1 MSDSSCRNWII
12 VRVVSRYRVESDTS
26 RPSVPLRFAMR
37 DITLSADTRTRT
49 RLSWFLCAAS
59 SRSRKS
65 CDADRML
72 ELASAE
78 LLRMVASWP
87 LLVAESTRPSVACTC
102 VAALATA
109 CEPSRR
115 LVPTEP
121 ITSACSL
128 VTCTSRSAM
137 RPKSLIE
144 RRSSFTASESNAV
157 WMRFDTVAMSVAMRL
172 ACAVS
177 WPMSGSVAPGHLPLP
192 PACASAIACLMFG
205 SFGSWSSE
213 TSDAADADATQDDRV
228 PDVQTADGPE
238 PGGVDR
244 LRAPDVGTREPQG
257 AAYHDRERRDHDEA
271 DDELVLALHPGRPS
285 MNCRTTGSSICW
297 ICSTV
302 PTCRILPSYNMAM
315 RSPTV

>member
-1 MSDSSCRNWII
+1 MSDRSCRSWII

-87 LLVAESTRPSVACTC
+87 WLVAESTRPSVACTC

-144 RRSSFTASESNAV
+144 RRSSFTASESNAG
-157 WMRFDTVAMSVAMRL
+157 WIRFDTVATHGA
-172 ACAVS
+172 
-177 WPMSGSVAPGHLPLP
+177 
-192 PACASAIACLMFG
+192 
-205 SFGSWSSE
+205 
-213 TSDAADADATQDDRV
+213 RV
-228 PDVQTADGPE
+228 PAIQTADGPA
-238 PGGVDR
+238 PGGGDR
-244 LRAPDVGTREPQG
+244 LRPADVGTREPQG

-285 MNCRTTGSSICW
+285 MNCRTTGSSVCW

-302 PTCRILPSYNMAM
+302 PTCWILPSYNMAM
-315 RSPTV
+315 RSPIL

>member
-1 MSDSSCRNWII
+1 MSDRSCRSWII

-87 LLVAESTRPSVACTC
+87 WLVAESTRPSVACTC

-137 RPKSLIE
+137 RPTSLIE
-144 RRSSFTASESNAV
+144 RRSSFTAS
-157 WMRFDTVAMSVAMRL
+157 
-172 ACAVS
+172 
-177 WPMSGSVAPGHLPLP
+177 
-192 PACASAIACLMFG
+192 
-205 SFGSWSSE
+205 
-213 TSDAADADATQDDRV
+213 DATQDARA
-228 PDVQTADGPE
+228 PDVQAADGPE

-244 LRAPDVGTREPQG
+244 LRPADVGPRKPQG

-285 MNCRTTGSSICW
+285 MNWRTTGSSVCW

-315 RSPTV
+315 RSPTA

>member
-1 MSDSSCRNWII
+1 MSDRSCRSWII

-26 RPSVPLRFAMR
+26 MPVVPLWCAMR
-37 DITLSADTRTRT
+37 DITLSADTSTRT
-49 RLSWFLCAAS
+49 RLSWFLWAAS
-59 SRSRKS
+59 SKSRKS

-87 LLVAESTRPSVACTC
+87 WLVAESTRPSVACTC

-144 RRSSFTASESNAV
+144 RRSSFTASESNELRRSIKDFGRSEEHTSELQSLAYLV
-157 WMRFDTVAMSVAMRL
+157 CRL
-172 ACAVS
+172 
-177 WPMSGSVAPGHLPLP
+177 LL
-192 PACASAIACLMFG
+192 
-205 SFGSWSSE
+205 E
-213 TSDAADADATQDDRV
+213 
-228 PDVQTADGPE
+228 
-238 PGGVDR
+238 
-244 LRAPDVGTREPQG
+244 
-257 AAYHDRERRDHDEA
+257 
-271 DDELVLALHPGRPS
+271 
-285 MNCRTTGSSICW
+285 
-297 ICSTV
+297 
-302 PTCRILPSYNMAM
+302 
-315 RSPTV
+315 

>member
-1 MSDSSCRNWII
+1 
-12 VRVVSRYRVESDTS
+12 
-26 RPSVPLRFAMR
+26 VPLRFAMR

-87 LLVAESTRPSVACTC
+87 WLVAESTRPSVACTC

-157 WMRFDTVAMSVAMRL
+157 WIRFDTVAMSVAMRL
-172 ACAVS
+172 EDRKSTRLNSSHVSISYAVF
-177 WPMSGSVAPGHLPLP
+177 
-192 PACASAIACLMFG
+192 CLKKKKKKKKKKK
-205 SFGSWSSE
+205 
-213 TSDAADADATQDDRV
+213 QKKNIKKKI
-228 PDVQTADGPE
+228 
-238 PGGVDR
+238 
-244 LRAPDVGTREPQG
+244 
-257 AAYHDRERRDHDEA
+257 YKK
-271 DDELVLALHPGRPS
+271 
-285 MNCRTTGSSICW
+285 MNE
-297 ICSTV
+297 
-302 PTCRILPSYNMAM
+302 
-315 RSPTV
+315 